1 MTRQALLALVLNST
15 PYFSFPQRLAG
26 FPLTFSHR
34 KEFLMKKLAI
44 VLLGMLAA
52 VSSFAVFYLP
62 LTTEPIENA
71 ILPTIVAAAVGL
83 ASGAIIGRLSGPASS
98 DQRAPAATPTYRRR
112 NT

>member
-1 MTRQALLALVLNST
+1 
-15 PYFSFPQRLAG
+15 
-26 FPLTFSHR
+26 
-34 KEFLMKKLAI
+34 MKKLAI

-71 ILPTIVAAAVGL
+71 ILPTIAAAAVGL

-98 DQRAPAATPTYRRR
+98 DQRDPAATPTERRR
-112 NT
+112 NTKTLLPIASQNRRPLSRTAPGGGAFPRLPPTLLIFP

>member
-1 MTRQALLALVLNST
+1 
-15 PYFSFPQRLAG
+15 
-26 FPLTFSHR
+26 
-34 KEFLMKKLAI
+34 MKKLAI

-71 ILPTIVAAAVGL
+71 ILPTIAAAVGL
-83 ASGAIIGRLSGPASS
+83 ASGAIIGRLSGPAPS
-98 DQRAPAATPTYRRR
+98 DQRDPAATPTYRHR

>member
-1 MTRQALLALVLNST
+1 
-15 PYFSFPQRLAG
+15 
-26 FPLTFSHR
+26 
-34 KEFLMKKLAI
+34 MKKLAI

-52 VSSFAVFYLP
+52 VSSLAVFYLP

-71 ILPTIVAAAVGL
+71 ILPTIVAAVGL

-98 DQRAPAATPTYRRR
+98 DQRDPAVTPTCRRR

>member
-1 MTRQALLALVLNST
+1 
-15 PYFSFPQRLAG
+15 
-26 FPLTFSHR
+26 
-34 KEFLMKKLAI
+34 MKKLAI

-83 ASGAIIGRLSGPASS
+83 VSGAIIG
-98 DQRAPAATPTYRRR
+98 Q
-112 NT
+112 

>member
-1 MTRQALLALVLNST
+1 
-15 PYFSFPQRLAG
+15 
-26 FPLTFSHR
+26 
-34 KEFLMKKLAI
+34 MKKLAI

-71 ILPTIVAAAVGL
+71 AVGL

-98 DQRAPAATPTYRRR
+98 DQRDPAATPTYRRR

>member
-1 MTRQALLALVLNST
+1 
-15 PYFSFPQRLAG
+15 
-26 FPLTFSHR
+26 
-34 KEFLMKKLAI
+34 MKKLTI

-52 VSSFAVFYLP
+52 VSSFAVYYLP

-83 ASGAIIGRLSGPASS
+83 ASGAIIGRLSGPAPS
-98 DQRAPAATPTYRRR
+98 DQRAPAATPTYRHR

>member
-1 MTRQALLALVLNST
+1 
-15 PYFSFPQRLAG
+15 
-26 FPLTFSHR
+26 
-34 KEFLMKKLAI
+34 MKKLAI

-71 ILPTIVAAAVGL
+71 ILPTIAAVGL

-98 DQRAPAATPTYRRR
+98 DQRDPAATPTYRRR

>member
-1 MTRQALLALVLNST
+1 
-15 PYFSFPQRLAG
+15 
-26 FPLTFSHR
+26 
-34 KEFLMKKLAI
+34 MKKLAI

-52 VSSFAVFYLP
+52 VSSLAVFYLP

-112 NT
+112 NTYPLLPIACPYRRPLHRNAPGGEAFPRLPPTLLIFP

>member
-1 MTRQALLALVLNST
+1 
-15 PYFSFPQRLAG
+15 
-26 FPLTFSHR
+26 
-34 KEFLMKKLAI
+34 MKKLAI

-71 ILPTIVAAAVGL
+71 ILPTIAAAAVGL

-98 DQRAPAATPTYRRR
+98 DQRAPAAHAHLPPSQHLILLSMVCSYSRPLRRTAPGGGAFPRLPPTLLIFP
-112 NT
+112 

>member
-1 MTRQALLALVLNST
+1 
-15 PYFSFPQRLAG
+15 
-26 FPLTFSHR
+26 
-34 KEFLMKKLAI
+34 MKKLAI
-44 VLLGMLAA
+44 VLLGILAA
-52 VSSFAVFYLP
+52 VSSLAVFYLP

-98 DQRAPAATPTYRRR
+98 DQRDPAATPTYRRR

>member
-1 MTRQALLALVLNST
+1 
-15 PYFSFPQRLAG
+15 
-26 FPLTFSHR
+26 
-34 KEFLMKKLAI
+34 MKKLAI

-71 ILPTIVAAAVGL
+71 ILPTIAAAAVGL

-98 DQRAPAATPTYRRR
+98 DQRDPAATPTLLPIACPYRRPLHR
-112 NT
+112 TAPGGGAFPRLPPTLLIFP

>member
-1 MTRQALLALVLNST
+1 
-15 PYFSFPQRLAG
+15 
-26 FPLTFSHR
+26 
-34 KEFLMKKLAI
+34 MKKLAI

-52 VSSFAVFYLP
+52 VSSLAVFYLP

-71 ILPTIVAAAVGL
+71 ILPTIEAAAVGCC
-83 ASGAIIGRLSGPASS
+83 RLSGPASS

>member
-1 MTRQALLALVLNST
+1 
-15 PYFSFPQRLAG
+15 
-26 FPLTFSHR
+26 
-34 KEFLMKKLAI
+34 MKKLAI

-71 ILPTIVAAAVGL
+71 ILPTIVAVGL

-98 DQRAPAATPTYRRR
+98 DQRDPAATPTYRRR